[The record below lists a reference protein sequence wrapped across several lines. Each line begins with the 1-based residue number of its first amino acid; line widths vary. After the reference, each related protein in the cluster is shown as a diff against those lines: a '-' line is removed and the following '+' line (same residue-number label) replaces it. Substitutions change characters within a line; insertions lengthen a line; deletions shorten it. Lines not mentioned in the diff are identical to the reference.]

1 MIQFNELR
9 ISQSGDRL
17 IIDVSVKDLEYYTNV
32 YLSEILID
40 TQDTYTES
48 GPSSKA
54 ISKKIE
60 NNLKSIRLELSTA
73 DMLPSLQD
81 NMFFVWVKT
90 KGTPAINTPCG
101 EDNTLT
107 LGVTIALYPLYQ
119 QAFGYIKE
127 LGKECATP
135 KGFINFILQL
145 KALQLAV
152 RTGHYIQAIKYWEKF
167 FRGLKKDVVTNKCGC
182 YGGIG

>member
-81 NMFFVWVKT
+81 NMFFVYIKT
-90 KGTPAINTPCG
+90 VGNPSPDTPCG
-101 EDNTLT
+101 EDNSIT
-107 LGVTIALYPLYQ
+107 LGVTLYIYNILQ
-119 QAFGYIKE
+119 SFLCSLKE
-127 LGKECATP
+127 LDNKCTIP
-135 KGFINFILQL
+135 KLFIDNYLRF
-145 KALQLAV
+145 KALQLSIS
-152 RTGHYIQAIKYWEKF
+152 TNHYTDAIKYYNKF
-167 FRGLKKDVVTNKCGC
+167 FKNIDVLQVKSNCKCLS
-182 YGGIG
+182 